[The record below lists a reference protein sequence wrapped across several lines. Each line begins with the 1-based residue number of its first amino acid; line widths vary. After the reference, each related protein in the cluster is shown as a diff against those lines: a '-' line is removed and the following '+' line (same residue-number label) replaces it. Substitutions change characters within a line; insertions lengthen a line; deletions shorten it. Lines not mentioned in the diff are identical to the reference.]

1 MYRDQRVYIGRAA
14 PRRLDF
20 YLVVIGSIAMIEYA
34 EKRESTKTGIDY
46 LPTTK
51 LFPSVFPRISQAFSS
66 SITSQFSTQV
76 AFFWKKSNWNN
87 YWVSFFSGVRMGV

>member
-1 MYRDQRVYIGRAA
+1 LYRDQRVYIGRSA
-14 PRRLDF
+14 PRRLEF

-34 EKRESTKTGIDY
+34 AKRESTKTGIDY

-51 LFPSVFPRISQAFSS
+51 LFPSVFPGISRAFSR

-76 AFFWKKSNWNN
+76 AFFGKNPIGIIIGLAFL
-87 YWVSFFSGVRMGV
+87 VG